1 MRYSQI
7 QFTEVIHL
15 DKIIDI
21 LQDLYLNNYD
31 RFKIMYL
38 KFDLRIIDCLLY
50 HRTLNSIL
58 RSMDY
63 VPLNDYD
70 FINKDYLLSRLNKM
84 TKGIKYIMTLYKG

>member
-21 LQDLYLNNYD
+21 LQELYITDYN
-31 RFKIMYL
+31 RFKIIYL
-38 KFDLRIIDCLLY
+38 KFDQRIIDSLLY

-58 RSMDY
+58 RAMDY
-63 VPLNDYD
+63 VPLKEYD
-70 FINKDYLLSRLNKM
+70 FINEDYLLSRLNKM

>member
-15 DKIIDI
+15 DKVIDI
-21 LQDLYLNNYD
+21 LQDLHLNDYN
-31 RFKIMYL
+31 RFKTIYL
-38 KFDLRIIDCLLY
+38 KFDQRIIDCLLY

-58 RSMDY
+58 RAMDY
-63 VPLNDYD
+63 VPLKEYD
-70 FINKDYLLSRLNKM
+70 FINQEYIFSRLSKM

>member
-21 LQDLYLNNYD
+21 LQELYITDYN
-31 RFKIMYL
+31 RFKIIYL
-38 KFDLRIIDCLLY
+38 KFDQRIIDSLLY

-58 RSMDY
+58 RAMDY
-63 VPLNDYD
+63 VPLKEYD

>member
-21 LQDLYLNNYD
+21 LQELYTTDYN
-31 RFKIMYL
+31 RFKIIYL
-38 KFDLRIIDCLLY
+38 KFDQRIIDSLLY

-58 RSMDY
+58 RAMDY
-63 VPLNDYD
+63 VPLKEYD

>member
-15 DKIIDI
+15 NKIIDI
-21 LQDLYLNNYD
+21 LQELYTTDYN
-31 RFKIMYL
+31 RFKIIYL
-38 KFDLRIIDCLLY
+38 KFDQRIIDSLLY

-58 RSMDY
+58 RAMDY
-63 VPLNDYD
+63 VPLKEYD

>member
-15 DKIIDI
+15 NKIIDI
-21 LQDLYLNNYD
+21 LQDLYSTDYN
-31 RFKIMYL
+31 RFQTIYL
-38 KFDLRIIDCLLY
+38 KFDQRIIDCLLY
-50 HRTLNSIL
+50 HRTLHSIL
-58 RSMDY
+58 RAMDY
-63 VPLNDYD
+63 VPLKEYD